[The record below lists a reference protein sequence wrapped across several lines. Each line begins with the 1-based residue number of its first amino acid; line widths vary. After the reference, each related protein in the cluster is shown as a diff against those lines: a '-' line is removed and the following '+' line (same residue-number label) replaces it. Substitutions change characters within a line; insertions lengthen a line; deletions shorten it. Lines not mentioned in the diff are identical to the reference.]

1 VVVKPVQ
8 HAEIVAAA
16 VASQVQLEIR
26 GDPGECGPNVR
37 GERHS
42 ETYECA
48 NWDEE
53 EHGGGCKVAGHR
65 MEHVRLNTLAWTP
78 TLLDHYWE
86 RGIDDAGMVFLKDG
100 KFVRRYK

>member
-1 VVVKPVQ
+1 
-8 HAEIVAAA
+8 
-16 VASQVQLEIR
+16 VASQVQPEIR
-26 GDPGECGPNVR
+26 GDPAECGPNVE

-42 ETYECA
+42 GTYECA

-86 RGIDDAGMVFLKDG
+86 HGIDGAGMAFLEKG
-100 KFVRRYK
+100 KFVREYR

>member
-1 VVVKPVQ
+1 
-8 HAEIVAAA
+8 
-16 VASQVQLEIR
+16 
-26 GDPGECGPNVR
+26 
-37 GERHS
+37 
-42 ETYECA
+42 
-48 NWDEE
+48 
-53 EHGGGCKVAGHR
+53 